1 MKGHQVSKYILHV
14 SSYPSHPTRTD
25 EFNRWYE
32 EFHIPEVVALDGI
45 VGARRLAPAD
55 PDGGAHI
62 VEYDLQG
69 DPHEAVANIRAAAA
83 AGKLT
88 MSDVL
93 SLGPIPE
100 MRIMEI
106 YSEYTKR

>member
-1 MKGHQVSKYILHV
+1 MTKHILYV

-45 VGARRLAPAD
+45 AGARRLAPAD
-55 PDGGAHI
+55 PDGGPFI
-62 VEYDLQG
+62 VEYDLVG
-69 DPHEAVANIRAAAA
+69 DPHAAVANIRAAAA

-100 MRIMEI
+100 MRIMTV
-106 YSEYTKR
+106 YSEYIKPR